1 MKNILVTGGA
11 GFIGSNF
18 VRYMLNKY
26 RNYNIINYD
35 KLTYAGNIRNLVG
48 VDKYKNYK
56 FIKADI
62 CNYKKLDDTFK
73 SEKIDN
79 VIHFAAESHV
89 DKSILDPFS
98 FVKTNVLG
106 TLNLLEVSRKN
117 WKNDYNGKLFHHI
130 STDEVFGSADDGLF
144 FNEKTPYDPHSPYS
158 ASKASSDHFVRAY
171 FDTYDLPIKISNC
184 SNNYGP
190 FQFPEKFIPLIIN
203 NIINKKELPI
213 YGDGQNIRDWIHV
226 YDHADALDLIFH
238 KGLIGETYLVGANDQ
253 RKNIEIV
260 NIITDFADVLLQRE
274 NGSSKDLIRFVED
287 RPGHDKRYAIDTE
300 KIYSQLGWK
309 PKINLKNGIK
319 KTIEWYI
326 ENKKW
331 IDYSLKKKY
340 LKLKYISQSIR
351 R

>member
-18 VRYMLNKY
+18 IRYMLNKY
-26 RNYNIINYD
+26 SNYNIINYD

-117 WKNDYNGKLFHHI
+117 WKKDYNGKLFHHI
-130 STDEVFGSADDGLF
+130 STDEVFGSAEDGLF

-190 FQFPEKFIPLIIN
+190 FQFPEKFIPLIIY

-260 NIITDFADVLLQRE
+260 NIITDFADLLLQRE
-274 NGSSKDLIRFVED
+274 NGSSKDLIRFVDD

-331 IDYSLKKKY
+331 IDYSLKKN
-340 LKLKYISQSIR
+340 I
-351 R
+351 

>member
-26 RNYNIINYD
+26 SNYNIINYD

-260 NIITDFADVLLQRE
+260 NIITNFADVLLQRD

-287 RPGHDKRYAIDTE
+287 RPGHDKRYAIDTK

-331 IDYSLKKKY
+331 IDYSLKKN
-340 LKLKYISQSIR
+340 I
-351 R
+351 

>member
-26 RNYNIINYD
+26 SNYNIINYD

-62 CNYKKLDDTFK
+62 CDYKKLDDTFK
-73 SEKIDN
+73 SEKIDS

-106 TLNLLEVSRKN
+106 TLNLLDVSRKN
-117 WKNDYNGKLFHHI
+117 WKNDYKGKLFHHI
-130 STDEVFGSADDGLF
+130 STDEVFGSAEDGLF

-190 FQFPEKFIPLIIN
+190 FQFPEKFIPLIIY

-260 NIITDFADVLLQRE
+260 NIITDFADLLLQRE

-331 IDYSLKKKY
+331 IDYSLKKN
-340 LKLKYISQSIR
+340 I
-351 R
+351 

>member
-26 RNYNIINYD
+26 SNYKIINYD

-48 VDKYKNYK
+48 VDKYNNYK

-73 SEKIDN
+73 SEKINN

-89 DKSILDPFS
+89 DKSIIDPFS

-117 WKNDYNGKLFHHI
+117 WKKDYNGKLFHHI
-130 STDEVFGSADDGLF
+130 STDEVFGSAEDGLF

-171 FDTYDLPIKISNC
+171 FDTYDLPVKISNC

-226 YDHADALDLIFH
+226 HDHADALDLIFH
-238 KGLIGETYLVGANDQ
+238 KGLIGETYLVGANEQ

-260 NIITDFADVLLQRE
+260 NIIADFADVLLKRE

-287 RPGHDKRYAIDTE
+287 RPGHDKRYAINTK

-309 PKINLKNGIK
+309 PKINLMNGIK

-331 IDYSLKKKY
+331 IDYSLKKN
-340 LKLKYISQSIR
+340 I
-351 R
+351 

>member
-18 VRYMLNKY
+18 IRYMLNKY

-130 STDEVFGSADDGLF
+130 STDEVFGSAEDGLF

-274 NGSSKDLIRFVED
+274 NGSSKDLIRFVDD

-309 PKINLKNGIK
+309 PKINLMNGIK

-331 IDYSLKKKY
+331 IDYSLKKN
-340 LKLKYISQSIR
+340 I
-351 R
+351 

>member
-26 RNYNIINYD
+26 SNYNIINYD

-62 CNYKKLDDTFK
+62 CDYKKLDDTFK
-73 SEKIDN
+73 SEKIDS

-117 WKNDYNGKLFHHI
+117 WKNDYKGKLFHHI
-130 STDEVFGSADDGLF
+130 STDEVFGSAEDGLF

-190 FQFPEKFIPLIIN
+190 FQFPEKFIPLIIY

-260 NIITDFADVLLQRE
+260 NIITDFADLLLQRE
-274 NGSSKDLIRFVED
+274 NGSSKDLIRFIED

-331 IDYSLKKKY
+331 IDYSLKKN
-340 LKLKYISQSIR
+340 I
-351 R
+351 

>member
-130 STDEVFGSADDGLF
+130 STDEVFGSAEDGLF

-274 NGSSKDLIRFVED
+274 NGSSKDLIRFVDD

-331 IDYSLKKKY
+331 IDYSLKKN
-340 LKLKYISQSIR
+340 I
-351 R
+351 

>member
-26 RNYNIINYD
+26 KNYNIINYD

-171 FDTYDLPIKISNC
+171 FDTYDLPVKISNC

-238 KGLIGETYLVGANDQ
+238 KGLIGETYLVGANEQ

-260 NIITDFADVLLQRE
+260 NIITDFADLLLQRE

-287 RPGHDKRYAIDTE
+287 RPGHDKRYAIDTK

-331 IDYSLKKKY
+331 IDYSLKKN
-340 LKLKYISQSIR
+340 I
-351 R
+351 

>member
-26 RNYNIINYD
+26 SNYNIINYD

-62 CNYKKLDDTFK
+62 CDYKKLDDTFK
-73 SEKIDN
+73 SEKIDS

-117 WKNDYNGKLFHHI
+117 WKNDYKGKLFHHI
-130 STDEVFGSADDGLF
+130 STDEVFGSAEDGLF

-190 FQFPEKFIPLIIN
+190 YQFPEKFIPLIIY

-260 NIITDFADVLLQRE
+260 NIITDFADLLLQRE

-331 IDYSLKKKY
+331 IDYSLKKN
-340 LKLKYISQSIR
+340 I
-351 R
+351 

>member
-117 WKNDYNGKLFHHI
+117 WKNDYNDKLFHHI
-130 STDEVFGSADDGLF
+130 STDEVFGSAEDGLF

-171 FDTYDLPIKISNC
+171 FDTYDLPVKISNC

-287 RPGHDKRYAIDTE
+287 RPGHDKRYAINIK

-309 PKINLKNGIK
+309 PKINLMNGIK

-331 IDYSLKKKY
+331 IDYSLKKN
-340 LKLKYISQSIR
+340 I
-351 R
+351 

>member
-26 RNYNIINYD
+26 SNYNIINYD

-62 CNYKKLDDTFK
+62 CDYKKLDDTFK
-73 SEKIDN
+73 SEKIDS

-117 WKNDYNGKLFHHI
+117 WKNDYKGKLFHHI
-130 STDEVFGSADDGLF
+130 STDEVFGSAEDGLF

-190 FQFPEKFIPLIIN
+190 FQFPEKFIPLIIY

-260 NIITDFADVLLQRE
+260 NIITDFADLLLQRE

-287 RPGHDKRYAIDTE
+287 RPGHDKRYAINTE

-331 IDYSLKKKY
+331 IDYSLKKN
-340 LKLKYISQSIR
+340 I
-351 R
+351 

>member
-117 WKNDYNGKLFHHI
+117 WKNDYKGKLFHHI
-130 STDEVFGSADDGLF
+130 STDEVFGSAEDGLF

-190 FQFPEKFIPLIIN
+190 FQFPEKFIPLIIY

-260 NIITDFADVLLQRE
+260 NIITDFADLLLQRE

-331 IDYSLKKKY
+331 IDYSLKKN
-340 LKLKYISQSIR
+340 I
-351 R
+351 

>member
-26 RNYNIINYD
+26 SNYNIINYD

-117 WKNDYNGKLFHHI
+117 WKNDYKGKLFHHI
-130 STDEVFGSADDGLF
+130 STDEVFGSAEDGLF

-190 FQFPEKFIPLIIN
+190 FQFPEKFIPLIIY

-260 NIITDFADVLLQRE
+260 NIITDFADLLLQRE

-331 IDYSLKKKY
+331 IEYSLKKN
-340 LKLKYISQSIR
+340 I
-351 R
+351 

>member
-18 VRYMLNKY
+18 IRYMLNKY
-26 RNYNIINYD
+26 SNYNIINYD

-130 STDEVFGSADDGLF
+130 STDEVFGSAEDGLF

-274 NGSSKDLIRFVED
+274 NGSSKDLIRFVDD

-331 IDYSLKKKY
+331 IDYSLKKN
-340 LKLKYISQSIR
+340 I
-351 R
+351 

>member
-26 RNYNIINYD
+26 SNYNIINYD

-117 WKNDYNGKLFHHI
+117 WKNDYKGKLFHHI
-130 STDEVFGSADDGLF
+130 STDEVFGSAEDGLF

-190 FQFPEKFIPLIIN
+190 FQFPEKFIPLIIY

-260 NIITDFADVLLQRE
+260 NIITDFADLLLQRE

-309 PKINLKNGIK
+309 PKINLKNGIR

-331 IDYSLKKKY
+331 IDHCLKKN
-340 LKLKYISQSIR
+340 I
-351 R
+351 

>member
-26 RNYNIINYD
+26 SNYNIINYD

-62 CNYKKLDDTFK
+62 CDYKKLDDTFK
-73 SEKIDN
+73 SEKIDS

-117 WKNDYNGKLFHHI
+117 WKNDYKGKLFHHI
-130 STDEVFGSADDGLF
+130 STDEVFGSAEDGLF

-190 FQFPEKFIPLIIN
+190 FQFPEKFIPLIIY

-260 NIITDFADVLLQRE
+260 NIITDFADLLLQRE

-331 IDYSLKKKY
+331 IEYSLKKN
-340 LKLKYISQSIR
+340 I
-351 R
+351 

>member
-26 RNYNIINYD
+26 SNYNIINYD

-62 CNYKKLDDTFK
+62 CDYKKLDDTFK
-73 SEKIDN
+73 SEKIDS

-117 WKNDYNGKLFHHI
+117 WKNDYKGKLFHHI
-130 STDEVFGSADDGLF
+130 STDEVFGSAEDGLF
-144 FNEKTPYDPHSPYS
+144 FNEKTPYDPHSPNS

-190 FQFPEKFIPLIIN
+190 FQFPEKFIPLIIY

-260 NIITDFADVLLQRE
+260 NIITDFADLLLQRE

-331 IDYSLKKKY
+331 IDYSLKKN
-340 LKLKYISQSIR
+340 I
-351 R
+351 

>member
-26 RNYNIINYD
+26 SNYNIINYD

-48 VDKYKNYK
+48 VDKYNNYK

-89 DKSILDPFS
+89 DKSIIDPFS

-117 WKNDYNGKLFHHI
+117 WKKDYNGKLFHHI
-130 STDEVFGSADDGLF
+130 STDEVFGSAEDGLF

-171 FDTYDLPIKISNC
+171 FDTYGLPVKISNC

-226 YDHADALDLIFH
+226 HDHADALDLIFH
-238 KGLIGETYLVGANDQ
+238 KGLIGETYLVGANEQ

-260 NIITDFADVLLQRE
+260 NIIADFADVLLQRE

-287 RPGHDKRYAIDTE
+287 RPGHDKRYAINTK

-309 PKINLKNGIK
+309 PKINLMNGIK

-331 IDYSLKKKY
+331 IDYSLKKN
-340 LKLKYISQSIR
+340 I
-351 R
+351 

>member
-26 RNYNIINYD
+26 KNYNIINYD

-171 FDTYDLPIKISNC
+171 FDTYDLPVKISNC

-238 KGLIGETYLVGANDQ
+238 KGLIGETYLVGANEQ

-260 NIITDFADVLLQRE
+260 NIITNFADVLLQRD

-287 RPGHDKRYAIDTE
+287 RPGHDKRYAIDTK

-331 IDYSLKKKY
+331 IDYSLKKN
-340 LKLKYISQSIR
+340 I
-351 R
+351 

>member
-26 RNYNIINYD
+26 SNYNIINYD

-62 CNYKKLDDTFK
+62 CDYKKLDDTFK

-117 WKNDYNGKLFHHI
+117 WKNDYKGKLFHHI
-130 STDEVFGSADDGLF
+130 STDEVFGSAEDGLF

-190 FQFPEKFIPLIIN
+190 FQFPEKFIPLIIY

-226 YDHADALDLIFH
+226 YDHVDALDLIFH

-260 NIITDFADVLLQRE
+260 NIITDFADLLLQRE

-331 IDYSLKKKY
+331 IDYSLKKN
-340 LKLKYISQSIR
+340 I
-351 R
+351 

>member
-26 RNYNIINYD
+26 SNYNIINYD

-62 CNYKKLDDTFK
+62 CDYKKLDDTFK
-73 SEKIDN
+73 SEKIDS

-117 WKNDYNGKLFHHI
+117 WKNDYKGKLFHHI
-130 STDEVFGSADDGLF
+130 STDEVFGSAEDGLF

-190 FQFPEKFIPLIIN
+190 FQFPEKFIPLIIY
-203 NIINKKELPI
+203 NIINNKELPI

-260 NIITDFADVLLQRE
+260 NIITDFADLLLQRE

-331 IDYSLKKKY
+331 IDYSLKKN
-340 LKLKYISQSIR
+340 I
-351 R
+351 

>member
-26 RNYNIINYD
+26 SNYNIINYD

-62 CNYKKLDDTFK
+62 CDYKKLDDTFK

-117 WKNDYNGKLFHHI
+117 WKNDYKDKLFHHI
-130 STDEVFGSADDGLF
+130 STDEVFGSAEDGLF

-190 FQFPEKFIPLIIN
+190 FQFPEKFIPLIIY

-253 RKNIEIV
+253 KKNIEIV
-260 NIITDFADVLLQRE
+260 NIITDFADLLLQRE

-331 IDYSLKKKY
+331 IDYSLKKN
-340 LKLKYISQSIR
+340 I
-351 R
+351 

>member
-26 RNYNIINYD
+26 SNYNIINYD

-117 WKNDYNGKLFHHI
+117 WKNDYKGKLFHHI
-130 STDEVFGSADDGLF
+130 STDEVFGSAEDGLF

-190 FQFPEKFIPLIIN
+190 FQFPEKFIPLIIY

-331 IDYSLKKKY
+331 IDYSLKKN
-340 LKLKYISQSIR
+340 I
-351 R
+351 

>member
-26 RNYNIINYD
+26 SNYNIINYD

-62 CNYKKLDDTFK
+62 CDYKKLDDTFK
-73 SEKIDN
+73 SEKIDS

-117 WKNDYNGKLFHHI
+117 WKNDYKGKLFHHI
-130 STDEVFGSADDGLF
+130 STDEVFGSAEDGLF

-190 FQFPEKFIPLIIN
+190 FQFPEKFIPLIIY

-226 YDHADALDLIFH
+226 YDHVDALDLIFH

-260 NIITDFADVLLQRE
+260 NIITDFADLLLQRE

-300 KIYSQLGWK
+300 KIYGQLGWK

-331 IDYSLKKKY
+331 IEYSLKKN
-340 LKLKYISQSIR
+340 I
-351 R
+351 

>member
-18 VRYMLNKY
+18 IRYMLNKY
-26 RNYNIINYD
+26 GQYNIVNYD

-48 VDKYKNYK
+48 FDKCKNYK
-56 FIKADI
+56 FVKADI
-62 CNYKKLDDTFK
+62 CNYKLLDNIFK
-73 SEKIDN
+73 SEKINN

-98 FVKTNVLG
+98 FVKTNVIG
-106 TLNLLEVSRKN
+106 TINLLEVSRKN
-117 WKNDYNGKLFHHI
+117 WKNDYNDKLFHHI
-130 STDEVFGSADDGLF
+130 STDEVFGSAEDGLF

-226 YDHADALDLIFH
+226 FDHAEALDSIFH

-253 RKNIEIV
+253 KKNIEIV
-260 NIITDFADVLLQRE
+260 NIIIDLADRLLKRE
-274 NGSSKDLIRFVED
+274 NGSSKDLISFVKD
-287 RPGHDKRYAIDTE
+287 RPGHDKRYAIDTK
-300 KIYSQLGWK
+300 KILGQLGWK
-309 PKINLKNGIK
+309 PKINLENGIK

-326 ENKKW
+326 KNKKW
-331 IDYSLKKKY
+331 IDYSLKKN
-340 LKLKYISQSIR
+340 I
-351 R
+351 

>member
-26 RNYNIINYD
+26 SNYNIINYD

-62 CNYKKLDDTFK
+62 CDYKKLDDTFK
-73 SEKIDN
+73 SEKIDS

-117 WKNDYNGKLFHHI
+117 WKNDYKGKLFHHI
-130 STDEVFGSADDGLF
+130 STDEVFGSAEDGLF

-260 NIITDFADVLLQRE
+260 NIITDFADELLQRE

-331 IDYSLKKKY
+331 IDYSLKKN
-340 LKLKYISQSIR
+340 I
-351 R
+351 

>member
-26 RNYNIINYD
+26 SNYNIINYD

-62 CNYKKLDDTFK
+62 CDYKKLDDTFK
-73 SEKIDN
+73 SEKIDS

-117 WKNDYNGKLFHHI
+117 WKNDYKGKLFHHI
-130 STDEVFGSADDGLF
+130 STDEVFGSAEDGLF

-190 FQFPEKFIPLIIN
+190 FQFPEKFIPLIIY

-260 NIITDFADVLLQRE
+260 NIITDFADLLLQRE

-331 IDYSLKKKY
+331 IDYSLKKN
-340 LKLKYISQSIR
+340 I
-351 R
+351 

>member
-26 RNYNIINYD
+26 SNYNIINYD

-62 CNYKKLDDTFK
+62 CDYKKLDDTFK
-73 SEKIDN
+73 SEKIDS

-117 WKNDYNGKLFHHI
+117 WKNDYKGKLFHHI
-130 STDEVFGSADDGLF
+130 STDEVFGSAEDGLF

-190 FQFPEKFIPLIIN
+190 FQFPEKFIPLIIY

-331 IDYSLKKKY
+331 IDYSLKKN
-340 LKLKYISQSIR
+340 I
-351 R
+351 

>member
-18 VRYMLNKY
+18 IRYMLNKY
-26 RNYNIINYD
+26 SNYNIINYD

-73 SEKIDN
+73 SEKIDK

-98 FVKTNVLG
+98 FVKTNVIG
-106 TLNLLEVSRKN
+106 TLNLLEVSKKH
-117 WKNDYNGKLFHHI
+117 WKDNFNGKLFHHI
-130 STDEVFGSADDGLF
+130 STDEVFGSAEDGLF

-171 FDTYDLPIKISNC
+171 FDTYNLPIKISNC

-203 NIINKKELPI
+203 NVINKKKIPI

-226 YDHADALDLIFH
+226 FDHAEALDLIFH
-238 KGLIGETYLVGANDQ
+238 KGLVGETYLVGANDQ

-260 NIITDFADVLLQRE
+260 NIIINSADKLLKRE
-274 NGSSKDLIRFVED
+274 NGSSKDLIRFVDD
-287 RPGHDKRYAIDTE
+287 RPGHDKRYAIDHK
-300 KIYSQLGWK
+300 KILSQLGWK
-309 PKINLKNGIK
+309 PKINFENGIN
-319 KTIEWYI
+319 KTIEWYVK
-326 ENKKW
+326 NKKW
-331 IDYSLKKKY
+331 IDYSLEKN
-340 LKLKYISQSIR
+340 I
-351 R
+351 

>member
-26 RNYNIINYD
+26 SNYNIINYD

-117 WKNDYNGKLFHHI
+117 WKNDYKGKLFHHI
-130 STDEVFGSADDGLF
+130 STDEVFGSAEDGLF

-190 FQFPEKFIPLIIN
+190 FQFPEKFIPLIIY

-260 NIITDFADVLLQRE
+260 NIITDFADQLLQRE

-309 PKINLKNGIK
+309 PKINLKNGIR

-331 IDYSLKKKY
+331 IDHCLKKN
-340 LKLKYISQSIR
+340 I
-351 R
+351 

>member
-130 STDEVFGSADDGLF
+130 STDEVFGSAEDGLF

-190 FQFPEKFIPLIIN
+190 FQFPEKFIPLIIY

-274 NGSSKDLIRFVED
+274 NGSSKDLIRFVDD

-331 IDYSLKKKY
+331 IDYSLKKN
-340 LKLKYISQSIR
+340 I
-351 R
+351 

>member
-26 RNYNIINYD
+26 SNYNIINYD

-117 WKNDYNGKLFHHI
+117 WKNDYKGKLFHHI
-130 STDEVFGSADDGLF
+130 STDEVFGSAEDGLF

-190 FQFPEKFIPLIIN
+190 FQFPEKFIPLIIY

-260 NIITDFADVLLQRE
+260 NIITDFADLLLQRE

-331 IDYSLKKKY
+331 IDYSLKKN
-340 LKLKYISQSIR
+340 I
-351 R
+351 

>member
-26 RNYNIINYD
+26 SNYNIINYD

-62 CNYKKLDDTFK
+62 CDYKKLDDTFK

-117 WKNDYNGKLFHHI
+117 WKNDYKGKLFHHI
-130 STDEVFGSADDGLF
+130 STDEVFGSAEDGLF

-190 FQFPEKFIPLIIN
+190 FQFPEKFIPLIIY

-260 NIITDFADVLLQRE
+260 NIITDFADLLLQRE

-331 IDYSLKKKY
+331 IDYSLKKN
-340 LKLKYISQSIR
+340 I
-351 R
+351 

>member
-26 RNYNIINYD
+26 SNYNIINYD

-62 CNYKKLDDTFK
+62 CDYKKLDDTFK
-73 SEKIDN
+73 SEKIDS

-130 STDEVFGSADDGLF
+130 STDEVFGSAEDGLF

-190 FQFPEKFIPLIIN
+190 FQFPEKFIPLIIY

-260 NIITDFADVLLQRE
+260 NIITDFADLLLQRE

-331 IDYSLKKKY
+331 IDYSLKKN
-340 LKLKYISQSIR
+340 I
-351 R
+351 